1 MPMTFFGHIQIFIYC
16 ISAGLFL
23 TSCSGSSLLSK
34 AGKFYDHDGPPE
46 SHHSLDSQDP
56 VRLKV
61 EKPSKAASRPYT
73 VMGKRYYPM
82 TGDKEFSQV
91 GIASWYGKQFHGR
104 KTAIGERYD
113 MFAMTAAHPTMEL
126 PSYARV
132 TNLKNG
138 KSVIVRVNDRGP
150 FLGGRAIDMSY
161 AAAVKLGYHK
171 AGTTRVKIER
181 ITRRDIA
188 SGKAY
193 SVDVASLEKT
203 PKPIVVAEKTQENLV
218 PVSQTPTTVPSA
230 IAQAETPVASLTENT
245 PAPEST
251 AKASEPTEPNFP
263 EIDSGTVIS
272 EEIPTDTSN
281 TAVESEPKDMIG
293 ELLNQERVK
302 EEPVAISAKPTWRV
316 QIGAFSNEINAKEV
330 AAHAEMMLSEQ
341 QVMQRVDVLLDGKLY
356 RVLIGSEDNRAQATL
371 LSKKISNLLGLP
383 SFVIAR

>member
-1 MPMTFFGHIQIFIYC
+1 MTFIGPIKILICC
-16 ISAGLFL
+16 IGAGLFL
-23 TSCSGSSLLSK
+23 SGCSGPTILSK
-34 AGKFYDHDGPPE
+34 AGKFYDNDGPPD
-46 SHHSLDSQDP
+46 SHHALDSQETIE
-56 VRLKV
+56 LKV

-82 TGDKEFSQV
+82 TGDKEFTQV

-193 SVDVASLEKT
+193 RVDTAPLEKASE
-203 PKPIVVAEKTQENLV
+203 PIVVAQERKEVPSVTQESL
-218 PVSQTPTTVPSA
+218 PA
-230 IAQAETPVASLTENT
+230 IASAAPQTEEAVTNLSQST

-251 AKASEPTEPNFP
+251 SGSRHEEEASLP
-263 EIDSGTVIS
+263 EIDSGTVTTEEAPAEMADATPES
-272 EEIPTDTSN
+272 EL
-281 TAVESEPKDMIG
+281 AEPKDAIG
-293 ELLNQERVK
+293 ELLNQEEAAVS
-302 EEPVAISAKPTWRV
+302 VAASSPTWRV
-316 QIGAFSNEINAKEV
+316 QIGAFSNETNAREV

-341 QVMQRVDVLLDGKLY
+341 EVSQRVDVLLDGKLY
-356 RVLIGSEDNRAQATL
+356 RVLIGSEETREAAQL
-371 LSKKISNLLGLP
+371 LSKKISNLLGTS
-383 SFVIAR
+383 SFVIQR

>member
-1 MPMTFFGHIQIFIYC
+1 MTFIGPIKILICC
-16 ISAGLFL
+16 IGAGLFL
-23 TSCSGSSLLSK
+23 SGCSGPTILSK
-34 AGKFYDHDGPPE
+34 AGKFYDNDGPPD
-46 SHHSLDSQDP
+46 SHHALDSQETIE
-56 VRLKV
+56 LKV

-82 TGDKEFSQV
+82 TGDKEFTQV

-193 SVDVASLEKT
+193 RVDTAPLEKASE
-203 PKPIVVAEKTQENLV
+203 PIVVAQERKEVPSVTQESL
-218 PVSQTPTTVPSA
+218 PA
-230 IAQAETPVASLTENT
+230 IASAAPQTEEAVTNLSQST

-251 AKASEPTEPNFP
+251 SGSRHEEEASLP
-263 EIDSGTVIS
+263 EIDSGTVTT
-272 EEIPTDTSN
+272 EEAPAEMADATP
-281 TAVESEPKDMIG
+281 ESVLAEPKDAIG
-293 ELLNQERVK
+293 ELLNQEEAAV
-302 EEPVAISAKPTWRV
+302 SAAASSPTWRV
-316 QIGAFSNEINAKEV
+316 QIGAFSNETNAREV

-341 QVMQRVDVLLDGKLY
+341 EVSQRVDVLLDGKLY
-356 RVLIGSEDNRAQATL
+356 RVLIGSEETREAAQL
-371 LSKKISNLLGLP
+371 LSKKISNLLGTS
-383 SFVIAR
+383 SFVIQR

>member
-1 MPMTFFGHIQIFIYC
+1 MTFLSRTHIFIYC
-16 ISAGLFL
+16 LASSLLL
-23 TSCSGSSLLSK
+23 TGCSGPSLLSK
-34 AGKFYDHDGPPE
+34 AGKFYDHDGPPD
-46 SHHSLDSQDP
+46 SHHSLSSDEI
-56 VRLKV
+56 VKLKV

-82 TGDKEFSQV
+82 TGDKEFTQV

-193 SVDVASLEKT
+193 TVETAPLET
-203 PKPIVVAEKTQENLV
+203 PSEPIVVAQAPKETEL
-218 PVSQTPTTVPSA
+218 PATDTLAAIPSA
-230 IAQAETPVASLTENT
+230 IPQTEEPATALAESAPTTEN
-245 PAPEST
+245 APEAVES
-251 AKASEPTEPNFP
+251 AEKNLP
-263 EIDSGTVIS
+263 EIDSGTVTTEEPSS
-272 EEIPTDTSN
+272 EALTQE
-281 TAVESEPKDMIG
+281 EPKDAIG
-293 ELLNQERVK
+293 ELLNQE
-302 EEPVAISAKPTWRV
+302 ETANSAASSASLTPTWRV
-316 QIGAFSNEINAKEV
+316 QIGAFSNETNAREV

-341 QVMQRVDVLLDGKLY
+341 EVTQRVEVLLDGKLY
-356 RVLIGSEDNRAQATL
+356 RVLIGSEETRENAQL
-371 LSKKISNLLGLP
+371 LSKKISNLLGTS
-383 SFVIAR
+383 SFVIQR

>member
-1 MPMTFFGHIQIFIYC
+1 MPMTFIGQIKILIC
-16 ISAGLFL
+16 CVGAGLFL
-23 TSCSGSSLLSK
+23 SGCSGPSILSK
-34 AGKFYDHDGPPE
+34 AGKFYDNDGPPE
-46 SHHSLDSQDP
+46 THESLTSQE
-56 VRLKV
+56 VLELKV

-82 TGDKEFSQV
+82 TGDKEFTQV

-193 SVDVASLEKT
+193 TIETPPLEKAAE
-203 PKPIVVAEKTQENLV
+203 PVIVAKETKEVTLPAVESL
-218 PVSQTPTTVPSA
+218 SSIPSA
-230 IAQAETPVASLTENT
+230 APQTEEPSTALAENT
-245 PAPEST
+245 A
-251 AKASEPTEPNFP
+251 PTEPSAQSPLKEESTLP
-263 EIDSGTVIS
+263 EIDSGTVTT
-272 EEIPTDTSN
+272 EDATTETTEAEAE
-281 TAVESEPKDMIG
+281 TEPQDAIG
-293 ELLNQERVK
+293 ELLKQE
-302 EEPVAISAKPTWRV
+302 EAASESAVAAPTWRV
-316 QIGAFSNEINAKEV
+316 QIGAFSNETNAREV

-341 QVMQRVDVLLDGKLY
+341 QVSQRVAVVLDGNLY
-356 RVLIGSEDNRAQATL
+356 RVLIGSEKDRTSAQL
-371 LSKKISNLLGLP
+371 LSKKISDLLGTS
-383 SFVIAR
+383 SFVIQR

>member
-1 MPMTFFGHIQIFIYC
+1 MTFIGPIKILICC
-16 ISAGLFL
+16 IGAGLFL
-23 TSCSGSSLLSK
+23 SGCSGPTILSK
-34 AGKFYDHDGPPE
+34 AGKFYDNDGPPD
-46 SHHSLDSQDP
+46 SHHALDSQETIE
-56 VRLKV
+56 LKV

-82 TGDKEFSQV
+82 TGDKEFTQV

-132 TNLKNG
+132 TNLKNR

-193 SVDVASLEKT
+193 RVDTAPLEKASE
-203 PKPIVVAEKTQENLV
+203 PIVVAQERKEVPSVTQESL
-218 PVSQTPTTVPSA
+218 PA
-230 IAQAETPVASLTENT
+230 IASAAPQTEEAVTNLSQST

-251 AKASEPTEPNFP
+251 SGSRHEEEASLP
-263 EIDSGTVIS
+263 EIDSGTVTTEEAPAEMADATPES
-272 EEIPTDTSN
+272 EL
-281 TAVESEPKDMIG
+281 AEPKDAIG
-293 ELLNQERVK
+293 ELLNQEEASVSA
-302 EEPVAISAKPTWRV
+302 VATAPTWRV
-316 QIGAFSNEINAKEV
+316 QIGAFSNETNAREV

-341 QVMQRVDVLLDGKLY
+341 EVSQRVDVLLDGKLY
-356 RVLIGSEDNRAQATL
+356 RVLIGSEETREAAQL
-371 LSKKISNLLGLP
+371 LSKKISNLLGTS
-383 SFVIAR
+383 SFVIQR